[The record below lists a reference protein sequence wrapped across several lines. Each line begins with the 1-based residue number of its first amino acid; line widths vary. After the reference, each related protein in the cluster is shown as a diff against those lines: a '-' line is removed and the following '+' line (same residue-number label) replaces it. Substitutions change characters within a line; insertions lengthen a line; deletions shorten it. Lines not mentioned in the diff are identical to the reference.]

1 MGALAPGR
9 LVVGAGHPLVRL
21 AGRTGAP
28 YRLGATRGPVTRR
41 APNVYPDF
49 AAALRAIWDDPIAF
63 GEAAGYRGL
72 PTGRKR
78 FGPVHRH
85 ICARLLRHPRTST
98 LIPRNHGKTALISVV
113 FPAWEMMRRPW
124 RRIMVGSASLSLGK
138 EIIGEIRD
146 LYWGNLEFET
156 LRPARS
162 WSIPLVSVFPFLRPA
177 GRQFQSGATEAF
189 NIVGRE
195 GKNRESSFFTT
206 SPETSSTGKH
216 PNFIIVDDPSDG
228 KNSRTYEQRQKVI
241 RWFGALE
248 PILQSADDPF
258 HHIGTPWAPNDISEV
273 LRTDAR
279 FRQLRLSAFVPG
291 PGDGKGPGLP
301 ASSRFADKVRGLY
314 PLDESFLTAE
324 ELAVLDEQYAARH
337 EEDYFSAQYLCEP
350 MVSADTIFRDEVLIA
365 ASAPPSLPA
374 FGEYAELLLW
384 DPVGR
389 LTGTQGDANGL
400 VIVQPVPAAVY
411 QEATGAALGLEPD
424 RNVFIVRFARQV
436 NGGLDDALQVVEH
449 LCAERPSIRAIWI
462 EEAATQN
469 AVAPWL
475 RERGR
480 VEGVQIRG
488 QKVGTTAQSARLQ
501 GIATGMRDG
510 QIVLAAEFPGRSTLI
525 RQLSEYPKSDYDDLP
540 CALALLGQHKER
552 RGALP
557 EMPPPPPRTP
567 TTIWPEQV
575 RQKGRTSHP
584 PPKSWP

>member
-1 MGALAPGR
+1 
-9 LVVGAGHPLVRL
+9 
-21 AGRTGAP
+21 
-28 YRLGATRGPVTRR
+28 
-41 APNVYPDF
+41 
-49 AAALRAIWDDPIAF
+49 
-63 GEAAGYRGL
+63 
-72 PTGRKR
+72 
-78 FGPVHRH
+78 
-85 ICARLLRHPRTST
+85 
-98 LIPRNHGKTALISVV
+98 
-113 FPAWEMMRRPW
+113 
-124 RRIMVGSASLSLGK
+124 
-138 EIIGEIRD
+138 
-146 LYWGNLEFET
+146 
-156 LRPARS
+156 
-162 WSIPLVSVFPFLRPA
+162 
-177 GRQFQSGATEAF
+177 
-189 NIVGRE
+189 
-195 GKNRESSFFTT
+195 
-206 SPETSSTGKH
+206 
-216 PNFIIVDDPSDG
+216 
-228 KNSRTYEQRQKVI
+228 
-241 RWFGALE
+241 
-248 PILQSADDPF
+248 
-258 HHIGTPWAPNDISEV
+258 
-273 LRTDAR
+273 
-279 FRQLRLSAFVPG
+279 
-291 PGDGKGPGLP
+291 
-301 ASSRFADKVRGLY
+301 
-314 PLDESFLTAE
+314 
-324 ELAVLDEQYAARH
+324 
-337 EEDYFSAQYLCEP
+337 
-350 MVSADTIFRDEVLIA
+350 VSADTIFRDEVLIA

-557 EMPPPPPRTP
+557 TRRRNP
-567 TTIWPEQV
+567 
-575 RQKGRTSHP
+575 G
-584 PPKSWP
+584 PKCRKSLTF